1 MTQLLE
7 PDIGSFRET
16 FGGVVMS
23 PGHRDYDTARSLW
36 NGAIDHRPAVVA
48 GCLRASDVAEALRF
62 ARDQELEVSVR
73 GGGHSFSGASVCD
86 AGLMIDL
93 SRMNGVSVDPAARR
107 ARCGG
112 GTTWAALD
120 AATQE
125 HGLATPGGTISHTG
139 VGGLTLGGGF
149 GWLTGKAGLSC
160 ENVVA
165 AEVVTADG
173 RILHASAAENPDLF
187 WAIRGGGGNFG
198 VVTSFEFQLHE
209 VGPMVQ
215 LGLLFWAQDRGT
227 EALRL
232 IAQVLPTLPRTMGAL
247 LACLN
252 APPAPWVP
260 AEHQLQ
266 PGYALLVAGFDGPE
280 SHTAFLNEVRA
291 ALPPSF
297 DFVTPMPYTGLQQML
312 DESAPWGI
320 NAYEKAHYLDELS
333 AGAIDV
339 IDDQMPRKSSPMS
352 FCPAFPLGGAY
363 RDAAENA
370 SAFGGRRSAGLVFNA
385 AAVCPTPEL
394 LAADRAWVRGF
405 WEALRPYA
413 NAGSYINFMAE
424 YDEDRVRAA
433 FGPKYDR
440 LAAIKATYDPDNVFH
455 RGVNIKPAS

>member
-1 MTQLLE
+1 
-7 PDIGSFRET
+7 
-16 FGGVVMS
+16 
-23 PGHRDYDTARSLW
+23 
-36 NGAIDHRPAVVA
+36 
-48 GCLRASDVAEALRF
+48 
-62 ARDQELEVSVR
+62 
-73 GGGHSFSGASVCD
+73 
-86 AGLMIDL
+86 MIDL

-209 VGPMVQ
+209 VGPVVE
-215 LGLLFWAQDRGT
+215 LGLLFWAQDRGA

-232 IAQVLPTLPRTMGAL
+232 IAQVLPTLPPTMGTL

-266 PGYALLVAGFDGPE
+266 PGYALLVAGFDGPDP
-280 SHTAFLNEVRA
+280 HTAFL
-291 ALPPSF
+291 
-297 DFVTPMPYTGLQQML
+297 
-312 DESAPWGI
+312 

-333 AGAIDV
+333 DGAIDV
-339 IDDQMPRKSSPMS
+339 IVEQMPRKSSPMS

-363 RDAAENA
+363 RDADENA
-370 SAFGGRRSAGLVFNA
+370 SAFGGSRSAGIVFNA

-394 LAADRAWVRGF
+394 LEADRAWVRGF
-405 WEALRPYA
+405 WEALRPHA

-455 RGVNIKPAS
+455 RGVTSKPAG